1 MTYEDKVARRE
12 ALFEQMERHHLET
25 AARAENLSLQKA
37 TVIVASIESYR
48 AVQREIKAAFVGD
61 ELNGGPKGALTH
73 PLYLLAQAR
82 IAELHEEMKELI

>member
-12 ALFEQMERHHLET
+12 ALFDQMERHHLEV

-37 TVIVASIESYR
+37 VVIVASIDGYR
-48 AVQREIKAAFVGD
+48 AVMREIKAAFVGD

-73 PLYLLAQAR
+73 PLYLQAQAR
-82 IAELHEEMKELI
+82 IAELHEEMKGLI